1 MRLKVKRMRRTT
13 INLKVGKIK
22 MENPTNKE
30 MIRPKTIKKKDPMI
44 SLMMFNCRQNN
55 RKMMTMKMCKM
66 KKFKVR
72 KMTKIMYKM
81 NHLKK
86 NNSATMTSKIIKKDL
101 NQNKINKSQNRL
113 PK

>member
-1 MRLKVKRMRRTT
+1 
-13 INLKVGKIK
+13 
-22 MENPTNKE
+22 MENPTLKE
-30 MIRPKTIKKKDPMI
+30 MIRPKMIKTKDPTI

-55 RKMMTMKMCKM
+55 RKMMTMKMWKM

-81 NHLKK
+81 NPLKK
-86 NNSATMTSKIIKKDL
+86 NNSVTMTTKIIKKDL

-113 PK
+113 SK

>member
-1 MRLKVKRMRRTT
+1 MRSKVKRMRRTT

-22 MENPTNKE
+22 MENPTLKE
-30 MIRPKTIKKKDPMI
+30 MIRPKMIKTKDPTI

-81 NHLKK
+81 NPLKK
-86 NNSATMTSKIIKKDL
+86 NNSVTMTTKIIKKDL

-113 PK
+113 SK